1 MARAPDRGRAIRSDD
16 GPPEDHSVAGRSP
29 DIDHGE
35 HRWTLQMLN
44 SISADIGQLK
54 ANVSNLKETLDEIR
68 KTDLVD
74 INKSVKWLTKI
85 VWLTAGGLVVASY
98 FFNGRFGEILAQIAK
113 LPMK

>member
-1 MARAPDRGRAIRSDD
+1 MARVPDRGRATRSDD
-16 GPPEDHSVAGRSP
+16 GPPDDHSLVGRSP
-29 DIDHGE
+29 DLDHGE

-54 ANVSNLKETLDEIR
+54 ANVSNLKNSVDEIK

-74 INKSVKWLTKI
+74 INKAIKWLTKL
-85 VWLTAGGLVVASY
+85 VWLTFGGLAVASY
-98 FFNGRFGEILAQIAK
+98 FFNGKFGEILAQIAK